1 MHLLHLS
8 AAELPETDPVNST
21 PSMVTAGTTSQVFQP
36 SILGERHLLATLD
49 VLTTTASCKDGTLA
63 IDSCLADGVHIVV
76 ADSELS
82 FIAAMG
88 TLIQSQA
95 EVATK
100 AANAVM
106 YGSSPATSAAG
117 SQQHSLG
124 GVDAVKGEFGGV
136 QLQSLVQSR
145 HTSGSFAGAGAW
157 DMLRTFQAEDM
168 QGVASDGGRSTSQS
182 TEFATRGG
190 FNREEITSRLGLC
203 AVSDI
208 HAALMD
214 QLQRASEVC

>member
-8 AAELPETDPVNST
+8 AAELPETDPVTST
-21 PSMVTAGTTSQVFQP
+21 PSMVTAGTASQVFQP

-49 VLTTTASCKDGTLA
+49 VLTTAASCKDGMLA

-76 ADSELS
+76 ADSEIS

-145 HTSGSFAGAGAW
+145 HTRGSCAGAW

-168 QGVASDGGRSTSQS
+168 QGVASDGSRSNSQS

-214 QLQRASEVC
+214 QLHRASEVC